1 MLFMVITCQVQAQS
15 VHEVDSI
22 KGVIAQA
29 KNDTTRIAAM
39 IALSER
45 IYLTDPEA
53 NLLLC
58 QDALRQTDRALANGS
73 LESSVRR
80 TLTGLRGTAI
90 NNKGVSYFMF
100 GSLDS
105 ALTMFRSAEEV
116 YTKNGDHERI
126 ADALNNQGQV
136 YGVMGNHQEQRR
148 CLFTA
153 LSVYRTSKDKKNEG
167 TALNNIGNYY
177 GERGLPDSSLI
188 YLEQSLAIFQELQD
202 QRGIANGLLNI
213 GMYYSERGKPVEALE
228 WLHQCEVVYEK
239 LGKDEGLAT
248 CLNNIGSIY
257 SSQGILEE
265 ALAYYHRALD
275 INLALSDKIAQAN
288 LHMNIGTI
296 LGQQDESEMALE
308 EYNTSLALYKE
319 SGDRSGEAL
328 VHGHIGDVLKNKG
341 ERDIAKQHM
350 LQSLEISSAI
360 DDPASIAT
368 ALYKLGHFHEDS
380 GSLDSAMSYYQRGL
394 ELDRSTQDQRSESS
408 TRSSI
413 ANIFL
418 KQNKLEHA
426 ELEAEHA
433 VRISREVGYPL
444 GIVQATEVLH
454 NVLANRGKW
463 HRALEVLELHQQ
475 MKDSVLNTENAKK
488 TVGLQL
494 RYAFEKE
501 QLTDSLEHV
510 ANLEQLEG
518 EKRLAELEAE
528 QARNK
533 SLGFSIGGVL
543 LIGSIGMIYRFDRKR
558 RKERYERD
566 SARLQT
572 QILRTQMNPHFI
584 FNALN
589 SINEYVLENN
599 KDLASGF
606 LTKFSRLM
614 RLVLENSQHA
624 EVPLE
629 QDLECLR
636 LYMDLERSRMQNKFD
651 YTIEVDPVIDQAT
664 TMVPPLVIQPFVEN
678 AIWHGISRK
687 EGNGHIKLAVVQVG
701 ERLVMRVEDDGVG
714 RTIVA
719 HNTSTQPPN
728 KTSLGTTIT
737 RDRLALLAQ
746 QRGGV
751 AGFRFVEVEQGT
763 CVEIEMTMAA

>member
-1 MLFMVITCQVQAQS
+1 V
-15 VHEVDSI
+15 VDSI
-22 KGVIAQA
+22 NRVIAEA
-29 KNDTTRIAAM
+29 KNDTTRISAM
-39 IALSER
+39 IALSEH
-45 IYLTDPEA
+45 IYLTDPAA
-53 NLLLC
+53 NLVLC
-58 QDALRQTDRALANGS
+58 KDALRQTDRALANGK
-73 LESSVRR
+73 LKSSVRR
-80 TLTGLRGTAI
+80 TLNGLRGTAI
-90 NNKGVSYFMF
+90 NNMGVSYFMF

-105 ALTMFRSAEEV
+105 ALTMFRSAEDV
-116 YTKNGDHERI
+116 YETNGNHERT
-126 ADALNNQGQV
+126 ADALNNQSQV

-153 LSVYRTSKDKKNEG
+153 LGVYRTSNDKKNEG

-188 YLEQSLAIFQELQD
+188 YLQQSLAIFQELQD

-213 GMYYSERGKPVEALE
+213 GMYYTERGRPVEALE

-265 ALAYYHRALD
+265 ALTYYHRALD

-296 LGQQDESEMALE
+296 LRQQDESAMALE
-308 EYNTSLALYKE
+308 EFNSSLALYTE

-328 VHGHIGDVLKNKG
+328 VHGHIGDAFKSNG
-341 ERDIAKQHM
+341 ERDLAKQH
-350 LQSLEISSAI
+350 LLESLKISRAI
-360 DDPASIAT
+360 DDPGSLAT
-368 ALYKLGHFHEDS
+368 ALYKIGHFHEDV
-380 GSLDSAMSYYQRGL
+380 GSLDSAMSYYQQGL
-394 ELDRSTQDQRSESS
+394 ALDRSAQDQHSESS

-413 ANIFL
+413 ANIFF

-433 VRISREVGYPL
+433 VRIAREVSYPL

-454 NVLANRGKW
+454 NVLANRGNWK
-463 HRALEVLELHQQ
+463 RAMEILELHQQ

-494 RYAFEKE
+494 RYAFEKK

-510 ANLEQLEG
+510 AHLTELEG
-518 EKRLAELEAE
+518 DRQLATLEAE

-533 SLGFSIGGVL
+533 SLGFGLGGAL
-543 LIGSIGMIYRFDRKR
+543 FIGSIGLVYRFDRKR
-558 RKERYERD
+558 RKERYGRD
-566 SARLQT
+566 SARIQT

-589 SINEYVLENN
+589 SINGYVLEND

-636 LYMDLERSRMQNKFD
+636 LYMDLERSRMQGKFD
-651 YTIEVDPVIDQAT
+651 YTIEVDPAIDQAST
-664 TMVPPLVIQPFVEN
+664 LVPPLVIQPFVEN

-687 EGNGHIKLAVVQVG
+687 ESNGHIRLTISKSDGNLSMVVS
-701 ERLVMRVEDDGVG
+701 DDGVG
-714 RTIVA
+714 RPSLA
-719 HNTSTQPPN
+719 KQELSSNKPHQSMGTQ
-728 KTSLGTTIT
+728 IT
-737 RDRLALLAQ
+737 RDRLDML
-746 QRGGV
+746 GGLKGSV
-751 AGFRFVEVEQGT
+751 AGFRYRDVAVGTTVEVTVPLMVG
-763 CVEIEMTMAA
+763 